1 MANQL
6 YFSRDTKVYIE
17 FNGVVWEVPVLDG
30 FSFSQA
36 NNTSEI
42 TLAEMES
49 SAGVS
54 RRGRRAFNDSL
65 AAGEWSFSTYVR
77 PFASASG
84 GALGDSDD
92 QDTDASGYAAKAVKG
107 SADSGT
113 DTHAVE
119 EVLWAMMAGA
129 TTYDQTANSYKRGTS
144 TVITPASGSSAINF
158 AASNVSVLQPDANL
172 ANIYFVMGDANRTV
186 IKLVGAIVNE
196 ASIDFEI
203 DGIATI
209 AWSGNC
215 SEVIDY
221 TGSVIESASEPAHNG
236 TTFDG
241 STIEV
246 GDVWLDTNDNHR
258 LYVMTNVGNGT
269 EEGTKFINEA
279 VTDSTTFIRNRLT
292 SLTVDG
298 SNTTGLQSSYDVTL
312 TGGNITISNNI
323 TFITPEEL
331 GIVNVPVGHVTGTR
345 SVSGSFNCYLT
356 LNTANKTGTGS
367 GADRSRDLFEDLRAL
382 TSTVTNSV
390 ALTFSIGGSAG
401 NRLEVSMPTCHLE
414 IPTHSIE
421 DVISLETNFQALPST
436 IDGTNELT
444 LTYRV

>member
-17 FNGVVWEVPVLDG
+17 FNGVTWEVPVLDG

-42 TLAEMES
+42 TLAEMED
-49 SAGVS
+49 ANGVS

-77 PFASASG
+77 PFASAAG
-84 GALGDSDD
+84 GAIGDSDE
-92 QDTDASGYAAKAVKG
+92 QDGGSYDALG
-107 SADSGT
+107 SADLGT
-113 DTHAVE
+113 DTHAIE

-129 TTYDQTANSYKRGTS
+129 TTYDQSANSYKRGS
-144 TVITPASGSSAINF
+144 ATVITPASGSSAINF
-158 AASNVSVLQPDANL
+158 ASSNVSVLQPDANL

-215 SEVIDY
+215 SEVVDF
-221 TGSVIESASEPAHNG
+221 TGSVVESAAEPNHNATTNDAG
-236 TTFDG
+236 T
-241 STIEV
+241 IAI
-246 GDVWLDTNDNHR
+246 GDVWLDTNDSHR
-258 LYVMTNVGNGT
+258 LYVMTNVSDGT
-269 EEGTKFINEA
+269 EEGTKFINEKI
-279 VTDSTTFIRNRLT
+279 TDSTTFIRNRLT
-292 SLTVDG
+292 SLTVNG
-298 SNTTGLQSSYDVTL
+298 SNTTGLNSSYDVTL

-421 DVISLETNFQALPST
+421 DVISLETTFQALPSA
-436 IDGTNELT
+436 IDGTNEMT